1 MTGSNLRNIMI
12 LVDKNTTNEI
22 CINDVQ
28 NIVYATVSEEN
39 NWKISCV
46 KELMDILHEDKSLNG
61 FSKKE
66 VKEMLDDLCVN

>member
-12 LVDKNTTNEI
+12 LVDKNTINEI

-46 KELMDILHEDKSLNG
+46 KELIDILHKDKSLNG